1 MTTHIYFV
9 AETKGSLASMDLRG
23 IEQTK
28 WLGLRGSVWVRWGA
42 KLAFDA

>member
-28 WLGLRGSVWVRWGA
+28 MAGSSRISVGEMGSEIGV
-42 KLAFDA
+42 